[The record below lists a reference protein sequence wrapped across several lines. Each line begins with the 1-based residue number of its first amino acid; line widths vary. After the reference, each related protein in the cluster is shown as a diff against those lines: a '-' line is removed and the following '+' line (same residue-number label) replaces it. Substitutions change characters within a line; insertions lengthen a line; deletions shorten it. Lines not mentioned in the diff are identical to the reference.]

1 MYVKALKRYAVIFE
15 RWSHRIFNQD
25 VEYFDD
31 VKDMNKHINLI
42 NSIYKNEDG
51 EDCFGNTIHT
61 GFVAIDFQ
69 TEKILQWSPSKQIC
83 QLTKDTNIL
92 KLKDIFFRKDDEI
105 PKNYKWDDGEYDGW
119 LQFRWGDGKNAIGYK
134 EKKEK
139 RNNDEN
145 LYEEFDNNEQFD
157 EQAIFDKQIEK
168 EKLKL
173 IENRW

>member
-15 RWSHRIFNQD
+15 RWSHIIFNQD

-51 EDCFGNTIHT
+51 EDRFGNTIHT

-105 PKNYKWDDGEYDGW
+105 PKDYKWDEGEYDGW

-134 EKKEK
+134 EKKREQSNMKEK
-139 RNNDEN
+139 IEAHNIQ
-145 LYEEFDNNEQFD
+145 EEYD
-157 EQAIFDKQIEK
+157 EQNIFDREIEK
-168 EKLKL
+168 EKLKR